1 MAFLEVKLVVEI
13 EVRKAEPSGEKTSTN
28 LDIND
33 IIGKVRDFV
42 GGIREMSADGE
53 SMTVSVEG
61 FNVAVSKDKG
71 EYEFALRLNLV
82 LRPKGASAAV
92 AGLPTEE

>member
-1 MAFLEVKLVVEI
+1 MVEI
-13 EVRKAEPSGEKTSTN
+13 EVTKTEPNTEQTKSTS

-33 IIGKVRDFV
+33 IIGKISEFV
-42 GGIREMSADGE
+42 VSIRELSSGSE
-53 SMTVSVEG
+53 PYSVNVEG

-82 LRPKGASAAV
+82 FKPKTIVVVPGA
-92 AGLPTEE
+92 

>member
-1 MAFLEVKLVVEI
+1 VKLVVEI
-13 EVRKAEPSGEKTSTN
+13 EAPKTEPGTEQTTSTS

-33 IIGKVRDFV
+33 IIGKISEFV
-42 GGIREMSADGE
+42 GSIRELSSGGEPMS
-53 SMTVSVEG
+53 VNVEG

-82 LRPKGASAAV
+82 FKPKTIVVCPSA
-92 AGLPTEE
+92 